1 MNSRREHGLHHGRIL
16 HFGISTP
23 ASNPGGNCP
32 PTRIRITSLS
42 AYFYEPRNIQSGSWA
57 RSKIESIAGITPVV
71 AFPFSNFAIPG
82 NVTIDEA
89 MITYEGFVTTPQHMS
104 CLIRGEKRPKRH
116 IHQPNNFLLL
126 SCSCRVSRSQIRSLE
141 GWGSGRRCHPW
152 SRAGRAASASTPEE
166 GAAGASPRPGRT
178 EGPWSHSTRPT
189 AARSASCRTGR
200 PFPQVREHRS
210 PITLVGSPC

>member
-1 MNSRREHGLHHGRIL
+1 MAFTTAEFSILAFQLQRLTPGEIVLRLESESPHCPLTFMNHAIYRAAAGL
-16 HFGISTP
+16 
-23 ASNPGGNCP
+23 
-32 PTRIRITSLS
+32 LS
-42 AYFYEPRNIQSGSWA
+42 E
-57 RSKIESIAGITPVV
+57 IESIAGITPVV

-200 PFPQVREHRS
+200 PFPQVREHGS
-210 PITLVGSPC
+210 LITLNYPASN

>member
-1 MNSRREHGLHHGRIL
+1 MAFTTAEFSILAFQLQRLTPGEIVLRLESESPHCPLTFMNHAIY
-16 HFGISTP
+16 I
-23 ASNPGGNCP
+23 A
-32 PTRIRITSLS
+32 
-42 AYFYEPRNIQSGSWA
+42 AA
-57 RSKIESIAGITPVV
+57 RLRSEIESIAGITPVV

-89 MITYEGFVTTPQHMS
+89 MITYEGFVTPQHMS
-104 CLIRGEKRPKRH
+104 CLISGEKRPKRH
-116 IHQPNNFLLL
+116 IHHFNNFLLL

-200 PFPQVREHRS
+200 PFPQVREHRL
-210 PITLVGSPC
+210 PWITLLVIE